1 MKIKRENRRVKRK
14 IECLVKEEEKDDD
27 DDDDEERNECNM

>member
-14 IECLVKEEEKDDD
+14 IECLVKEKEKD

>member
-1 MKIKRENRRVKRK
+1 MKIKRKNRRVKRK